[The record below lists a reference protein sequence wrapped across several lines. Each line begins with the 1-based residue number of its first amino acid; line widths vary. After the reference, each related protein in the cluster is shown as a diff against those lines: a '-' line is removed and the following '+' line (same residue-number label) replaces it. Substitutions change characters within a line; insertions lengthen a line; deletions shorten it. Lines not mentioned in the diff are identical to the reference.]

1 MCLTIA
7 HLGVQRKTF
16 LNTLVCFSVM
26 TKTGVFKMFNLYNT
40 IKELC
45 DSRGISVSKMSSDI
59 GIHRN
64 VMPRLKASEGKKT
77 LSLQTLEK
85 LSAYFDVPI
94 THFID
99 EKDADRHGPPPQQTP
114 TITDD
119 DLMFALF
126 GEVSG
131 ELTEEDLED
140 VKKYAAFVKQRKL
153 NMNKED

>member
-1 MCLTIA
+1 MNKTYREIESLCERKGITVNKLCTEIGIRNSLLSDFKSGRTKKLSTQTLTKISTYF
-7 HLGVQRKTF
+7 KIPIDE
-16 LNTLVCFSVM
+16 LVCPGF
-26 TKTGVFKMFNLYNT
+26 
-40 IKELC
+40 
-45 DSRGISVSKMSSDI
+45 
-59 GIHRN
+59 
-64 VMPRLKASEGKKT
+64 
-77 LSLQTLEK
+77 
-85 LSAYFDVPI
+85 
-94 THFID
+94 
-99 EKDADRHGPPPQQTP
+99 ADRHGPPPQQTP

>member
-94 THFID
+94 TYFID
-99 EKDADRHGPPPQQTP
+99 EKDADRHGPPPTTQP
-114 TITDD
+114 EITDS
-119 DLMFALF
+119 DLIFAFWGKNPNNMTKKDIDRLRSF
-126 GEVSG
+126 ARYIEQEKKGE
-131 ELTEEDLED
+131 
-140 VKKYAAFVKQRKL
+140 
-153 NMNKED
+153 